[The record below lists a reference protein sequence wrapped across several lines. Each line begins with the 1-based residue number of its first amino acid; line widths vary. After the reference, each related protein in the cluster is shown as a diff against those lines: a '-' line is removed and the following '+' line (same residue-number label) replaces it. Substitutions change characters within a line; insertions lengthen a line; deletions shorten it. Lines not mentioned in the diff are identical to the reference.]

1 MLAME
6 APMTREERL
15 EEALQDIMQLCT
27 AYPLMQSKSPTGA
40 ELAKCRPMRSRPTSD
55 KSIRNVTVVGV
66 RRQYSKTR

>member
-40 ELAKCRPMRSRPTSD
+40 E
-55 KSIRNVTVVGV
+55 
-66 RRQYSKTR
+66 